1 MNVQRR
7 FTLPAVA
14 TAAALVLTSCGSDSG
29 FESASTSD
37 TGFESTSTAPEDT
50 VYCVDEDNVIVDETQ
65 CDDAQ
70 QTSAHHHGPGIGTA
84 LMFFMIGR
92 YAGGLRPGTKLDPA
106 QSTQRFRSDDAAAR
120 SKAGLSGTVR
130 NGYSASTGKPAGF
143 GSTSK
148 KNSGTGHSGGFGGGT
163 SGG

>member
-1 MNVQRR
+1 M
-7 FTLPAVA
+7 
-14 TAAALVLTSCGSDSG
+14 LTGCGSDSG
-29 FESASTSD
+29 FESTPD
-37 TGFESTSTAPEDT
+37 PSTAAAEDT

-70 QTSAHHHGPGIGTA
+70 QTSAQHHGPGIGTA

>member
-1 MNVQRR
+1 M
-7 FTLPAVA
+7 
-14 TAAALVLTSCGSDSG
+14 
-29 FESASTSD
+29 
-37 TGFESTSTAPEDT
+37 
-50 VYCVDEDNVIVDETQ
+50 DEDNVIVDETQ

-70 QTSAHHHGPGIGTA
+70 QTSTQHHGPGIGTA

-92 YAGGLRPGTKLDPA
+92 YVGGLRPGTKLDPS

-143 GSTSK
+143 GSPSKQNSTSK
-148 KNSGTGHSGGFGGGT
+148 QNSGSGHSGGFGGGS

>member
-14 TAAALVLTSCGSDSG
+14 TAAALVMTSCGSDSG
-29 FESASTSD
+29 FESST
-37 TGFESTSTAPEDT
+37 PEDT
-50 VYCVDEDNVIVDETQ
+50 VYCVDENNVIVD
-65 CDDAQ
+65 DAQ
-70 QTSAHHHGPGIGTA
+70 CNDAAPTTTHHSGVGTA

-92 YAGGLRPGTKLDPA
+92 FAGGLRPGTQLDPS
-106 QSTQRFRSDDAAAR
+106 QSTQRFRSNDVNAR
-120 SKAGLSGTVR
+120 AKAGLSGTVR

-143 GSTSK
+143 GSSSK
-148 KNSGTGHSGGFGGGT
+148 QRSGTGHSGGFGGGH

>member
-29 FESASTSD
+29 FESTPD
-37 TGFESTSTAPEDT
+37 PSTAAAEDT

-65 CDDAQ
+65 CDDAE
-70 QTSAHHHGPGIGTA
+70 QTSTQHHGPGIGTA

-92 YAGGLRPGTKLDPA
+92 YAGGLRPGTKLDPS

-143 GSTSK
+143 GSPSKQNSTSK
-148 KNSGTGHSGGFGGGT
+148 QNSGSGHSGGFGGGS

>member
-1 MNVQRR
+1 MSVQRR

-14 TAAALVLTSCGSDSG
+14 TAAALVLSSCGSDSG
-29 FESASTSD
+29 FESSTPD
-37 TGFESTSTAPEDT
+37 DT
-50 VYCVDEDNVIVDETQ
+50 VYCVDENNVVVDESQ
-65 CDDAQ
+65 CNDAAPSS
-70 QTSAHHHGPGIGTA
+70 THHTGSGIGTA

-92 YAGGLRPGTKLDPA
+92 YAGGLRPGTRLDPA
-106 QSTQRFRSDDAAAR
+106 QSTQRFRSDDTAAR

-143 GSTSK
+143 GSNSK
-148 KNSGTGHSGGFGGGT
+148 QRSGHSGGFGGGH